1 MKKQLPLSYVELSKK
16 NLIHNIKQFRSFVSQ
31 DTKIACVV
39 KANAYGHG
47 DIEVVKVLNSYVDYF
62 QINSIEELEKIKKY
76 TKKPILVLGYVG
88 VGDIK
93 KAIELGC
100 ILSVFDFSHA
110 MLINESAR
118 RLGKVQKV
126 HVAID
131 SHLGREGLM
140 PIDVEIFAKEIS
152 KMKNL
157 KVDGVYSHFANIEDT
172 NDFSHAQK
180 QIDTYKKAVK
190 EFSKAGL
197 KNHAKGGQA
206 LKTHISATSGV
217 MVYDKNLGE
226 NNIVRI
232 GIGTYGIWP
241 SEDLKKRFEKK
252 IKLFPVL
259 SYVTHIAEVK
269 EVPAGETIG
278 YGLTY
283 KTKAKT
289 KIAVIPQGYSNG
301 LTRHMSN
308 NGFVLIK
315 GIRAKILGRIAMNM
329 FVVDVSKILDVKS
342 GDKVTIIGKDGK
354 DEITAEEIAKWQD
367 TLNYE
372 AVTRL
377 SSLLPRVIA

>member
-1 MKKQLPLSYVELSKK
+1 MKKHLPLSYIELSKK
-16 NLIHNIKQFRSFVSQ
+16 NLIHNIKQFRSFVSR

-47 DIEVVKVLNSYVDYF
+47 DIEVVKILNSHVDYF

-88 VGDIK
+88 LGDIK

-110 MLINESAR
+110 MFINESAR
-118 RLGKVQKV
+118 KLGKVQKV

-131 SHLGREGLM
+131 SHLGREGVM
-140 PIDVEIFAKEIS
+140 PIDVEKFAKEIY

-157 KVDGVYSHFANIEDT
+157 KVDGIYSHFANIEDT

-180 QIDTYKKAVK
+180 QIDTYKKVVE
-190 EFSKAGL
+190 EFKKVGF
-197 KNHAKGGQA
+197 KDV
-206 LKTHISATSGV
+206 KTHISATSGV
-217 MVYDKNLGE
+217 MVYDKNLNE
-226 NNIVRI
+226 NSIVRI
-232 GIGTYGIWP
+232 GIGAYGIWP
-241 SEDLKKRFEKK
+241 SEDLRKSFEKK
-252 IKLFPVL
+252 IKLLPVL
-259 SYVTHIAEVK
+259 SYITHIAEVK
-269 EVPAGETIG
+269 ELPAGETIG

-283 KTKAKT
+283 KTKTKT

-308 NGFVLIK
+308 NGFMLTK
-315 GIRAKILGRIAMNM
+315 GIRAKILGRVAMNM
-329 FVVDVSKILDVKS
+329 FVVDISKIVDIKA
-342 GDKVTIIGKDGK
+342 GDKVTIIGKNGE

-377 SSLLPRVIA
+377 SPLLPRIVM